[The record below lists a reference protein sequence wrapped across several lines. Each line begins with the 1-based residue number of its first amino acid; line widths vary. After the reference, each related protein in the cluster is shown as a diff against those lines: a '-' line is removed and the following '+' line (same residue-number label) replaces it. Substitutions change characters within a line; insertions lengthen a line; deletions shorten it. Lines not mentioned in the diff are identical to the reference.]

1 MWSTHLKSIGSRLV
15 WGFGSMLALMLAIAL
30 IAGVSFHRVGTQVRQ
45 IVEVN
50 NQRAAF
56 AQDLLD
62 NINLMVIQ
70 VRTIAFLTDLE
81 AVKSELVTLEKAR
94 SAYVKSESA
103 LADALSQAHPD
114 EQRLLQEI
122 AAASA
127 KGIPL
132 LQLAA
137 KQTLAG
143 ANIEATTTLIE
154 TLPPIE
160 REWRA
165 KVNELIALQ
174 SKGNNALAASVG
186 AQTRSATI
194 LGASFVL
201 LAVAVGV
208 FVAWKIA
215 RSIQQPIGRAVRV
228 AERIAEGDLDNNV
241 ERGGL
246 DEVGRLLDAIGTMQ
260 DRLSHLVSQ
269 IRETAQ
275 CIQIASAEV
284 AAGNLDF
291 SQRTELSASKLQQ
304 TSNNMAQL
312 TGNLRQAAEA
322 SEQANE
328 LSRRAAQIAKKGGSV
343 VSQVVSTMQE
353 IDGSSQKIADIIGV
367 IDGIA
372 FQTNI
377 LALNAAVE
385 AARAGDLGRGFA
397 VVAGEVR
404 SLAQRSASAAKE
416 IKGLIGASLAHVDAG
431 SKLVGEAGGTMTE
444 IVVSIQHVADII
456 GEVTVASREQSG
468 RVDEVNGAVTQLDQT
483 TQQNAALV
491 EQGAAAAESLKD
503 QAARLATLVSM
514 FRLGSDRVE
523 FAGQAKAAL
532 DAGGKDLIP
541 AQEEHSEISA
551 S

>member
-228 AERIAEGDLDNNV
+228 AERIAEGDLDNYV

-468 RVDEVNGAVTQLDQT
+468 RVDEVNGAVAQLDQT

>member
-1 MWSTHLKSIGSRLV
+1 MWSTQLKSIGSRLV
-15 WGFGSMLALMLAIAL
+15 LGFGSMLGLMLAIAV

-50 NQRAAF
+50 NQRAAY

-94 SAYVKSESA
+94 AAYAKSEAA
-103 LADALSQAHPD
+103 LADALSQAQPD

-122 AAASA
+122 AAVSA
-127 KGIPL
+127 KGTAL

-160 REWRA
+160 RQWRA
-165 KVNELIALQ
+165 NVNELIAVQ
-174 SKGNNALAASVG
+174 ATGNNALAASVS
-186 AQTRSATI
+186 AQTRRATI

-201 LAVAVGV
+201 LAIAVGV
-208 FVAWKIA
+208 LVAWRIA
-215 RSIQQPIGRAVRV
+215 RSIQQPIGRAVRI

-260 DRLSHLVSQ
+260 DRLSNLVSQ

-312 TGNLRQAAEA
+312 SGNLRQAAEA

-328 LSRRAAQIAKKGGSV
+328 LSRRSAQIAKKGGLV

-353 IDGSSQKIADIIGV
+353 IDRSSQKIADIIGV

-416 IKGLIGASLAHVDAG
+416 IKGLIGTSLAHVDAG

-444 IVVSIQHVADII
+444 IVVSIQHVANII

-468 RVDEVNGAVTQLDQT
+468 RVDEVNGAVAQLDQT

-523 FAGQAKAAL
+523 FSDQGKPHVEVGA
-532 DAGGKDLIP
+532 KDLTHP
-541 AQEEHSEISA
+541 QEEHSES
-551 S
+551 SE

>member
-1 MWSTHLKSIGSRLV
+1 MWPAHLKSIGGRLFL
-15 WGFGSMLALMLAIAL
+15 GFGSMLALMLAIA
-30 IAGVSFHRVGTQVRQ
+30 IVAGVSFHRVSNQVRQ

-50 NQRAAF
+50 NQRATF
-56 AQDLLD
+56 AQDLLN

-70 VRTIAFLTDLE
+70 VRTVAFLTDLE
-81 AVKSELVTLEKAR
+81 AIKSELITLEKTR
-94 SAYVKSESA
+94 SAYAKAESA
-103 LADALSQAHPD
+103 LAEELSQAHPD
-114 EQRLLQEI
+114 ERNLLQEI
-122 AAASA
+122 STASA

-160 REWRA
+160 REWRS
-165 KVNELIALQ
+165 KVNELIAMQ
-174 SKGNNALAASVG
+174 AKGNNALAASVG
-186 AQTRSATI
+186 SQTKSVTI
-194 LGASFVL
+194 LGATFVL
-201 LAVAVGV
+201 LSIAVGI
-208 FVAWKIA
+208 FVSWRIA
-215 RSIQQPIGRAVRV
+215 RSIQQPVGQAVRI
-228 AERIAEGDLDNNV
+228 AERIAEGHLDSNV

-246 DEVGRLLDAIGTMQ
+246 DEVGRLLDAIGAMQ

-269 IRETAQ
+269 IRESAQ
-275 CIQIASAEV
+275 CIQVASTEV
-284 AAGNLDF
+284 AEGNLDF
-291 SQRTELSASKLQQ
+291 SQRTELSASRLQK
-304 TSNNMAQL
+304 TSNTMAQL

-322 SEQANE
+322 AEQANE
-328 LSRRAAQIAKKGGSV
+328 LSLRAAQVAKMGGSV

-444 IVVSIQHVADII
+444 IVASIQRVADII
-456 GEVTVASREQSG
+456 GEVSSASREQSS
-468 RVDEVNGAVTQLDQT
+468 RIDEVNGAVLQLDQT

-503 QAARLATLVSM
+503 QSVRLTTLVSM
-514 FRLGSDRVE
+514 FQLGST
-523 FAGQAKAAL
+523 
-532 DAGGKDLIP
+532 P
-541 AQEEHSEISA
+541 AESESNTET
-551 S
+551 SV